1 MANWAYKVDLKEIL
15 KSYPNELNIQ
25 EVSEQ
30 VSEKLIQL
38 IEEIRKEPELD
49 ISIQGVYRS
58 EFL

>member
-30 VSEKLIQL
+30 VSEK
-38 IEEIRKEPELD
+38 
-49 ISIQGVYRS
+49 
-58 EFL
+58 F